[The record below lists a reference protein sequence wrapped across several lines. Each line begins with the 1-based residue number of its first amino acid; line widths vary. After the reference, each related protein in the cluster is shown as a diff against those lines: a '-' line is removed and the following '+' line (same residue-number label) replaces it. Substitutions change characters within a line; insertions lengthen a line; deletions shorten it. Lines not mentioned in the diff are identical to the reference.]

1 MLIKLGC
8 VRKFSNIKGN
18 ELKIGEKKKRNLLKN
33 KKRIYQL
40 MVLKWV

>member
-18 ELKIGEKKKRNLLKN
+18 ELRIGEKKRNLLKN

-40 MVLKWV
+40 MFLKWV